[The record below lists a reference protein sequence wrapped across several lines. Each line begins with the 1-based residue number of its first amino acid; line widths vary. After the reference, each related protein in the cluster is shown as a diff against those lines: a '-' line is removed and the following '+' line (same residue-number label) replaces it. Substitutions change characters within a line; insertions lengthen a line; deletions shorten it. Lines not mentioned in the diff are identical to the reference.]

1 MQNTYSKEGKTTII
15 VPIYNGEKY
24 LARCIESI
32 LNQTYANIELL
43 IVDDGSTDST
53 CQICDEYARRDQR
66 IRYYAQSNQGV
77 SSARNIGIHHASG
90 EYLTFVDADDALCEN
105 AIETALQYLHEADA
119 DVVTYG
125 WLRCDENGNCWETMS
140 ENFEVLV
147 DPENILYR
155 VLTNYSSCGGG
166 YPWNKLWK
174 TAALKR
180 IQLFDPQ
187 LCYFEDL
194 EWCVRM
200 LLQIKRLV
208 VCPKCLYCY
217 SVHPLSVSNI
227 AKNKET
233 KEISYHQAME
243 RILDNLRGFPRLS
256 TWIENKYHPEII
268 NGILFAIKNGYTKL
282 YRYLL
287 DRFYFS
293 KAKIKAAC
301 CISVKM
307 KTRYYFINLL
317 FHFSKR
323 GLSNFCTK

>member
-155 VLTNYSSCGGG
+155 VLTNYSSCGG
-166 YPWNKLWK
+166 
-174 TAALKR
+174 
-180 IQLFDPQ
+180 
-187 LCYFEDL
+187 C
-194 EWCVRM
+194 
-200 LLQIKRLV
+200 
-208 VCPKCLYCY
+208 
-217 SVHPLSVSNI
+217 
-227 AKNKET
+227 
-233 KEISYHQAME
+233 
-243 RILDNLRGFPRLS
+243 
-256 TWIENKYHPEII
+256 
-268 NGILFAIKNGYTKL
+268 
-282 YRYLL
+282 
-287 DRFYFS
+287 
-293 KAKIKAAC
+293 KAA
-301 CISVKM
+301 
-307 KTRYYFINLL
+307 
-317 FHFSKR
+317 
-323 GLSNFCTK
+323 